1 MPPGYAG
8 SVRPKRDI
16 DRLQDEIQ
24 ELFADLWQVPRIAGT
39 RRAHRPQVD
48 CYQNGDPPELTVI
61 VELPGV
67 EPGDVHLVAVGRTLI
82 VSGERRRARCEG
94 RVYNRME
101 IEYGPFYREL
111 ALPEDIDSAA
121 ARARYDRG
129 LLTVVLPVA
138 PQRPAQ
144 ERVSIEVTTR

>member
-48 CYQNGDPPELTVI
+48 CYQSGDPPELTVI
-61 VELPGV
+61 VELPGA
-67 EPGDVHLVAVGRTLI
+67 EPDDVHLVAVGRTLI
-82 VSGERRRARCEG
+82 VSGERHRARCEG

-111 ALPEDIDSAA
+111 ALPEDIDSVA